1 MYEEIYID
9 LVFMANLLL
18 DYFLLRFVGV
28 LFKCR
33 TGRGRCVA
41 AAFAGA
47 VCSSLLLVKTAGEKT
62 WMTYLLHGACAMMM
76 IRVGCGLKKYSM
88 LLKGMLALYLAAF
101 LWGGFWE
108 VFLKEKSITFRMFV
122 MLAAGTYLGLTA
134 MLYLSDS
141 LKTRWKSTYPVT
153 LLYRG
158 KVHTAYGYYDT
169 GDLLTD
175 PYSKMPVSI
184 VTAAFAEKIL
194 SKESVESLRHYFE
207 NPGELESTKLTG
219 LHPRII
225 PCQTLGKENGV
236 LLVIT
241 LEELCIH
248 TPKEVVHVSKP
259 VFGISWEP
267 SDLGKECEVLIHS
280 NLLSQEGTFL

>member
-18 DYFLLRFVGV
+18 DYFLLRFVGL

-33 TGRGRCVA
+33 TGRIRCA
-41 AAFAGA
+41 AAAAVGA
-47 VCSSLLLVKTAGEKT
+47 VCSSLILVETAGEKT
-62 WMTYLLHGACAMMM
+62 WMTYLLHGACAMLM

-88 LLKGMLALYLAAF
+88 LLKGMLTLYLAAF

-108 VFLKEKSITFRMFV
+108 VFLKEKSITWRMF
-122 MLAAGTYLGLTA
+122 LLSALGTYMGLTA
-134 MLYLSDS
+134 LLYLSDS
-141 LKTRWKSTYPVT
+141 LKTRWKSIYPIT

-169 GDLLTD
+169 GDFLTD

-184 VTAAFAEKIL
+184 LTATFAEKIL
-194 SKESVESLRHYFE
+194 SKESMESMKHYFE
-207 NPGELESTKLTG
+207 NQGELEGTKLTG
-219 LHPRII
+219 LHPRVI
-225 PCQTLGKENGV
+225 PCQTVGKENGV

-248 TPKEVVHVSKP
+248 TPKEVVHISKP

-267 SDLGKECEVLIHS
+267 SKLGKECEVLIHS
-280 NLLSQEGTFL
+280 KLLNQEGTFL